1 MHMQNTPRP
10 LANYPFVYWLQ
21 ARFRDLDALGHVN
34 NAVYLTYF
42 ESARLEYYT
51 ELTGLR
57 LEQVDIILAEMT
69 VSYHAPAMYNDW
81 LAIGVRVGTIGTKS
95 FTMDYLAVRSGDER
109 VIASGRSV
117 LVAYN
122 YAAGRSVPVTEQ
134 FRAQVTARQSSC
146 DSAPQEAG

>member
-1 MHMQNTPRP
+1 MQNTPHS
-10 LANYPFVYWLQ
+10 LTSYPFVYWTQ
-21 ARFRDLDALGHVN
+21 VRFRDLDALGHVN

-69 VSYHAPAMYNDW
+69 VSYHAPAIYNDW
-81 LAIGVRVGTIGTKS
+81 LAIGVRVGTIGRKS
-95 FTMDYLAVRSGDER
+95 FTMEYLAVRSGDEQ

-122 YAAGRSVPVTEQ
+122 YADGHSISVTDQ
-134 FRAQVTARQSSC
+134 FRAQVTAHQ
-146 DSAPQEAG
+146 G